1 MLHYFVPMFKSIR
14 IGFRILYKH
23 KKEAAV
29 WKHLLHLMKKGKVSP
44 WINEHEKMV
53 SARIIFGGK
62 AYSVHFLLS
71 KETLTVRVHFMDN
84 FPEHVVKDLL
94 VLAGH
99 INNVLIPN
107 FIVVHA
113 EDHCIYIE
121 HCADQ
126 VVYMVDPAKIEEQ
139 LLLQLS
145 IAEDV
150 EKYFVR
156 MIQEQE
162 DPVFIFSDFM
172 QSLREGRK
180 SGPQNNLLDESGEE
194 DCPF

>member
-71 KETLTVRVHFMDN
+71 KETRVTLCSSSLDSLIYYTLRR
-84 FPEHVVKDLL
+84 EGIGCGRVLL
-94 VLAGH
+94 VF
-99 INNVLIPN
+99 N
-107 FIVVHA
+107 
-113 EDHCIYIE
+113 
-121 HCADQ
+121 
-126 VVYMVDPAKIEEQ
+126 
-139 LLLQLS
+139 
-145 IAEDV
+145 
-150 EKYFVR
+150 
-156 MIQEQE
+156 
-162 DPVFIFSDFM
+162 
-172 QSLREGRK
+172 
-180 SGPQNNLLDESGEE
+180 ESA
-194 DCPF
+194 